1 MQKRRKNL
9 EKRQNHAIEEKRKLL
24 KNIETTDALKLSPE
38 KYHADRLVLF
48 DKVNLGFGE
57 RRLLDKLSFEIC
69 TGDRIALCGK
79 NGCGKTTVIRMI
91 LNALSNQANAHDFG
105 YEGSFHVGSGLKV
118 SYISQPVSYTHLAKY
133 TAAVSERTVSVRTG
147 KTTVNGKL
155 IDFTAKVFFEMKI

>member
-1 MQKRRKNL
+1 M
-9 EKRQNHAIEEKRKLL
+9 

-91 LNALSNQANAHDFG
+91 LKRCQIRQMLTIFGMRALFTS
-105 YEGSFHVGSGLKV
+105 
-118 SYISQPVSYTHLAKY
+118 
-133 TAAVSERTVSVRTG
+133 AA
-147 KTTVNGKL
+147 
-155 IDFTAKVFFEMKI
+155 A